1 MPRLVW
7 WPLVVTA
14 GVMFVA
20 GFAAGRAG
28 RSPEPAAASTA
39 PESSSAKNAQPS
51 AGSRTLEEGG
61 PKGERGSMSAT
72 IVNIPRVTPADLPP
86 APQGKAMQTKMLATD
101 DGAAVQVQLGTVGKH
116 YHTNSDEI
124 QYIVEGEGKFWLG
137 DSYRDIAPGDLIF
150 IPKGTP
156 HAATTT
162 PFKAI
167 AIKIPPQAPDDVH
180 PVP

>member
-1 MPRLVW
+1 MPRLVL

-20 GFAAGRAG
+20 GFACG
-28 RSPEPAAASTA
+28 RSRTSPESTA
-39 PESSSAKNAQPS
+39 EASSPPESSAAKETRPPPPPSVPMNAVILHVPGFTS
-51 AGSRTLEEGG
+51 
-61 PKGERGSMSAT
+61 
-72 IVNIPRVTPADLPP
+72 ADLPP
-86 APQGKAMQTKMLATD
+86 APQGKTVQTKMLATE
-101 DGAAVQVQLGTVGKH
+101 DGATVQVQLGTVGKH
-116 YHTNSDEI
+116 YHANADEI
-124 QYIVEGEGKFWLG
+124 QYIVEGAGKFWLG
-137 DSYRDIAPGDLIF
+137 DAYRDVGPGDLIF
-150 IPKGTP
+150 VPKGTP

>member
-28 RSPEPAAASTA
+28 PSRLSAAA
-39 PESSSAKNAQPS
+39 PISAECSGAEAMRTPP
-51 AGSRTLEEGG
+51 AGTMTMAILHVPG
-61 PKGERGSMSAT
+61 MM
-72 IVNIPRVTPADLPP
+72 PAELPP
-86 APQGKAMQTKMLATD
+86 APEGKTMQTRMLASE
-101 DGAAVQVQLGTVGKH
+101 DGATVQVQLGTVGKH
-116 YHTNSDEI
+116 YHMNSDEI
-124 QYIVEGEGKFWLG
+124 QYIVEGQGKFWLG
-137 DSYRDIAPGDLIF
+137 DSYREIAPGDLIF
-150 IPKGTP
+150 IPRGSA

-162 PFKAI
+162 PFKAV